1 MTQNSLNPLSSH
13 VLLVPQK
20 PVEQVLA
27 YFTDHGFDVGEVIA
41 SGFAL
46 TGPRAVYLETFGTAP
61 DTTQSDELPLER
73 LPREIADG
81 IEAVAVLSPPDFG
94 PTSY

>member
-1 MTQNSLNPLSSH
+1 MTQNSPNPLSSH
-13 VLLVPQK
+13 VLLAAQK

-27 YFTDHGFDVGEVIA
+27 YFADHGFDVGEVIA

-46 TGPRAVYLETFGTAP
+46 SGPRTAYLETFGTAP
-61 DTTQSDELPLER
+61 DTTDSDELPLER